1 MPNPS
6 TGCVFIF
13 SRGVPNDIVPRK
25 NDKSAK
31 TSKLKDSSTGN
42 VNNERITDKSRL
54 SILSGEMAH
63 PQFTRGTP
71 PPQFTEELINQH
83 IMEGMFNQ
91 HFMGDAFNP
100 YFGDTMSNQPLLTGQ
115 TGQNHQFFEA
125 PVENMNT
132 QPVDGFGMPAFTDV

>member
-1 MPNPS
+1 M
-6 TGCVFIF
+6 FIWR
-13 SRGVPNDIVPRK
+13 RGIR
-25 NDKSAK
+25 SFI
-31 TSKLKDSSTGN
+31 G
-42 VNNERITDKSRL
+42 
-54 SILSGEMAH
+54 SGEMAH

-115 TGQNHQFFEA
+115 TSL
-125 PVENMNT
+125 VLKVST
-132 QPVDGFGMPAFTDV
+132 VWVL